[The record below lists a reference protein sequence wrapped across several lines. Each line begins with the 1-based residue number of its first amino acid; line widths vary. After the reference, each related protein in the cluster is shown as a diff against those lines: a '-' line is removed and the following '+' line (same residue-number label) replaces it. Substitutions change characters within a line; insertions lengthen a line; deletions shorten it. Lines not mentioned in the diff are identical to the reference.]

1 MEKRITRKV
10 EDYLS
15 SFKQDIKKL
24 MVDYHL
30 HESENGKLLLQSILD
45 KPNLSFTPED
55 FIKRQRAKNT
65 VNILER
71 CSAKRANGELCSRKK
86 KKNSIFCGTH
96 CKGTPYGSIDNPDN
110 LPTTTQD
117 NSLPPTNPTPPQQK
131 INIFTIEVEGII
143 YYIDDNNN
151 AYSMEDILLNKN
163 NPQIIGTIHNDKGT
177 THIISNDTPKHTL
190 SLPISSPS
198 SLSPSSLPLSSL
210 SISENQSNN
219 P

>member
-1 MEKRITRKV
+1 MVTIYKEMEKRISRKV
-10 EDYLS
+10 EEYLS

-24 MVDYHL
+24 MIDYHL
-30 HESENGKLLLQSILD
+30 HESVNGKLLLQSILD
-45 KPNLSFTPED
+45 KPNLAFTPED

-96 CKGTPYGSIDNPDN
+96 CKGTPYGSIDNPD
-110 LPTTTQD
+110 LTTSDTSPL
-117 NSLPPTNPTPPQQK
+117 NTSNTSNTPSQQK
-131 INIFTIEVEGII
+131 INIFTTEIQGII

-151 AYSMEDILLNKN
+151 AYSMEDILLNKS
-163 NPQIIGTIHNDKGT
+163 NPEIIGTIDKET
-177 THIISNDTPKHTL
+177 KTFQD
-190 SLPISSPS
+190 LPVP
-198 SLSPSSLPLSSL
+198 LPLPPT
-210 SISENQSNN
+210 N

>member
-1 MEKRITRKV
+1 MEKRISKKV

-15 SFKQDIKKL
+15 GFKQDIKKL
-24 MVDYHL
+24 MLEYNL
-30 HESENGKLLLQSILD
+30 HESDNGKLLLQSILD

-96 CKGTPYGSIDNPDN
+96 CKGTPYGSIDNPNPNPDD
-110 LPTTTQD
+110 TTTY
-117 NSLPPTNPTPPQQK
+117 NPITTPSQQK
-131 INIFTIEVEGII
+131 INIFTIEIQGII

-163 NPQIIGTIHNDKGT
+163 NPQIIGTIHKENKTFQDIIPPPLLLPQTNHPSKT
-177 THIISNDTPKHTL
+177 T
-190 SLPISSPS
+190 
-198 SLSPSSLPLSSL
+198 
-210 SISENQSNN
+210 Q
-219 P
+219 

>member
-15 SFKQDIKKL
+15 SFKQDIKKI
-24 MVDYHL
+24 MIEYHL
-30 HESENGKLLLQSILD
+30 HESDNGKLLLQSILD

-86 KKNSIFCGTH
+86 KKGSIFCGTH

-110 LPTTTQD
+110 LPSHPTSHPTSHNLSTT
-117 NSLPPTNPTPPQQK
+117 SSPPQQK
-131 INIFTIEVEGII
+131 INIFTIEIEGII
-143 YYIDDNNN
+143 YYIDDNDN
-151 AYSMEDILLNKN
+151 AYSMEDILLNKI
-163 NPQIIGTIHNDKGT
+163 NPQIIGTIHRD
-177 THIISNDTPKHTL
+177 NDTLQIIP
-190 SLPISSPS
+190 
-198 SLSPSSLPLSSL
+198 LPLPL
-210 SISENQSNN
+210 
-219 P
+219 PLP

>member
-1 MEKRITRKV
+1 MEKRISKKV

-15 SFKQDIKKL
+15 SFKQDIKKI
-24 MVDYHL
+24 MIEYNL
-30 HESENGKLLLQSILD
+30 HESDNGKLLLQSILD

-96 CKGTPYGSIDNPDN
+96 CKGTPYGSIDNPN
-110 LPTTTQD
+110 NIPTTDD
-117 NSLPPTNPTPPQQK
+117 NSTTNPNNTPSQQK
-131 INIFTIEVEGII
+131 INIFTIEIQGII

-163 NPQIIGTIHNDKGT
+163 NPRIIGTIHKENKTFQD
-177 THIISNDTPKHTL
+177 IP
-190 SLPISSPS
+190 PPPPPSPTS
-198 SLSPSSLPLSSL
+198 QPTQIN
-210 SISENQSNN
+210 SINI
-219 P
+219 

>member
-24 MVDYHL
+24 MIDYHL
-30 HESENGKLLLQSILD
+30 HESDNGKLLLQSILD

-65 VNILER
+65 VNTLER

-110 LPTTTQD
+110 LPTTYQD
-117 NSLPPTNPTPPQQK
+117 SSEPPTNHTPPQQK
-131 INIFTIEVEGII
+131 INIFTIEIEGII

-163 NPQIIGTIHNDKGT
+163 NPQIIGTVYRDNDT
-177 THIISNDTPKHTL
+177 TQIISND
-190 SLPISSPS
+190 I
-198 SLSPSSLPLSSL
+198 LPLPL
-210 SISENQSNN
+210 PLLMEH
-219 P
+219 

>member
-1 MEKRITRKV
+1 MEKRISKKV

-24 MVDYHL
+24 MIEYNL
-30 HESENGKLLLQSILD
+30 HELENGKLLLQSILD

-96 CKGTPYGSIDNPDN
+96 CKGTPYGSIDNPNNN
-110 LPTTTQD
+110 LTTDD
-117 NSLPPTNPTPPQQK
+117 NSTSNPNTTPSQQK
-131 INIFTIEVEGII
+131 INIFTIEIQGII

-163 NPQIIGTIHNDKGT
+163 NPQIIGT
-177 THIISNDTPKHTL
+177 PK
-190 SLPISSPS
+190 PQFQI
-198 SLSPSSLPLSSL
+198 
-210 SISENQSNN
+210 
-219 P
+219 

>member
-24 MVDYHL
+24 MIDYHL
-30 HESENGKLLLQSILD
+30 HESDNGKLLLQSILD

-65 VNILER
+65 VNTLER

-110 LPTTTQD
+110 LPTTYQD
-117 NSLPPTNPTPPQQK
+117 SSEPSTNHTPPQQK
-131 INIFTIEVEGII
+131 INIFTIEIEGII

-163 NPQIIGTIHNDKGT
+163 NPQIIGTVYRDNDT
-177 THIISNDTPKHTL
+177 TQIISND
-190 SLPISSPS
+190 I
-198 SLSPSSLPLSSL
+198 LPLPL
-210 SISENQSNN
+210 PLLMEH
-219 P
+219 

>member
-1 MEKRITRKV
+1 MEKRISKKV

-24 MVDYHL
+24 MIEYNL
-30 HESENGKLLLQSILD
+30 HDSDNGKLLLQSILD

-86 KKNSIFCGTH
+86 KKNDIFCGTH
-96 CKGTPYGSIDNPDN
+96 CKGTPYGSIDTPMPPSSSSSTSTDNPN
-110 LPTTTQD
+110 
-117 NSLPPTNPTPPQQK
+117 PPTPSQQK
-131 INIFTIEVEGII
+131 INIFTTEIQGII
-143 YYIDDNNN
+143 YYIDDNHN

-163 NPQIIGTIHNDKGT
+163 NPQIIGTIENTSFHP
-177 THIISNDTPKHTL
+177 TPT
-190 SLPISSPS
+190 PIQD
-198 SLSPSSLPLSSL
+198 
-210 SISENQSNN
+210 IKI
-219 P
+219 

>member
-1 MEKRITRKV
+1 MIYQITTKMEKRISRKV

-15 SFKQDIKKL
+15 SFKQDIKKI
-24 MVDYHL
+24 MIEFHL
-30 HESENGKLLLQSILD
+30 HETDNGKLLLQSILD
-45 KPNLSFTPED
+45 KPNLSFTQED

-110 LPTTTQD
+110 TPITSD
-117 NSLPPTNPTPPQQK
+117 NSETSTSHQSTTPSQQK
-131 INIFTIEVEGII
+131 INIFTIEIQGII

-151 AYSMEDILLNKN
+151 AYSMEDILLNKI
-163 NPQIIGTIHNDKGT
+163 NPEIIGTVNKETKTFHDI
-177 THIISNDTPKHTL
+177 L
-190 SLPISSPS
+190 
-198 SLSPSSLPLSSL
+198 LPLPCND
-210 SISENQSNN
+210 NQL
-219 P
+219 

>member
-24 MVDYHL
+24 MIDFHL
-30 HESENGKLLLQSILD
+30 HESDNGKLLLQSILD

-86 KKNSIFCGTH
+86 KRGSIFCGTH
-96 CKGTPYGSIDNPDN
+96 CKGTPYGSIDNPDT
-110 LPTTTQD
+110 PSTFQD
-117 NSLPPTNPTPPQQK
+117 PSSPSNTPPPPQQK
-131 INIFTIEVEGII
+131 INIFTIEIDGII

-163 NPQIIGTIHNDKGT
+163 NPQIIGTIHHDNDT
-177 THIISNDTPKHTL
+177 TQIISNDITP
-190 SLPISSPS
+190 
-198 SLSPSSLPLSSL
+198 LPLPL
-210 SISENQSNN
+210 
-219 P
+219 PLP

>member
-1 MEKRITRKV
+1 MEKRISRKV

-24 MVDYHL
+24 MMDYHL
-30 HESENGKLLLQSILD
+30 HESDNGKLLLQSILD

-86 KKNSIFCGTH
+86 KKNSIYCGTH

-110 LPTTTQD
+110 LPITSDTPSSSQPSNT
-117 NSLPPTNPTPPQQK
+117 PTQQK
-131 INIFTIEVEGII
+131 INIFTIEIQGII

-151 AYSMEDILLNKN
+151 AYSMEDILLNKP
-163 NPQIIGTIHNDKGT
+163 NPEIIGIVDRDAKTFHDIPTSTD
-177 THIISNDTPKHTL
+177 
-190 SLPISSPS
+190 
-198 SLSPSSLPLSSL
+198 
-210 SISENQSNN
+210 
-219 P
+219 

>member
-30 HESENGKLLLQSILD
+30 HETDNGKLLLQSILD

-96 CKGTPYGSIDNPDN
+96 CKGTPYGSIDNPNN
-110 LPTTTQD
+110 LPTTNQD
-117 NSLPPTNPTPPQQK
+117 NLLPPTNPTPPQQK

-163 NPQIIGTIHNDKGT
+163 NPQIIGTIHNDNGT
-177 THIISNDTPKHTL
+177 THIISNDTSNH
-190 SLPISSPS
+190 IVSSS
-198 SLSPSSLPLSSL
+198 LSSL

>member
-24 MVDYHL
+24 MIDYHL
-30 HESENGKLLLQSILD
+30 HESDNGKLLLQSILD

-110 LPTTTQD
+110 PTTTQD
-117 NSLPPTNPTPPQQK
+117 TSLPPTNPTPPQLK
-131 INIFTIEVEGII
+131 INIFTIEVDGII

-163 NPQIIGTIHNDKGT
+163 NPQIIGTIQHINGT
-177 THIISNDTPKHTL
+177 TQVISNDITPVPL
-190 SLPISSPS
+190 PLPLPPISP
-198 SLSPSSLPLSSL
+198 
-210 SISENQSNN
+210 
-219 P
+219 

>member
-1 MEKRITRKV
+1 MEKRISKKV

-24 MVDYHL
+24 MIEYNL
-30 HESENGKLLLQSILD
+30 HDSDNGKLLLQSILD

-86 KKNSIFCGTH
+86 RKNDIFCGTH
-96 CKGTPYGSIDNPDN
+96 CKGTPYGSIDTPMTPSSHPHSSSSSSTSSDN
-110 LPTTTQD
+110 H
-117 NSLPPTNPTPPQQK
+117 NPPTPSQQK
-131 INIFTIEVEGII
+131 INIFTTEIQGII
-143 YYIDDNNN
+143 YYIDDNHN

-163 NPQIIGTIHNDKGT
+163 NPQIIGTIENT
-177 THIISNDTPKHTL
+177 TFHPTPTPTPT
-190 SLPISSPS
+190 PIQD
-198 SLSPSSLPLSSL
+198 
-210 SISENQSNN
+210 IKI
-219 P
+219 

>member
-1 MEKRITRKV
+1 MEKRISKKV

-15 SFKQDIKKL
+15 GFKQDIKKL
-24 MVDYHL
+24 MLEYNL
-30 HESENGKLLLQSILD
+30 HESDNGKLLLQSILD

-86 KKNSIFCGTH
+86 RKNSIFCGTH
-96 CKGTPYGSIDNPDN
+96 CKGTPYGSIDNPNPNPDD
-110 LPTTTQD
+110 TTTY
-117 NSLPPTNPTPPQQK
+117 NPIITPSQQK
-131 INIFTIEVEGII
+131 INIFTIEIQGII

-163 NPQIIGTIHNDKGT
+163 NPQIIGTIHKENKTFQDIIPPPLLLPQTNHPSKT
-177 THIISNDTPKHTL
+177 T
-190 SLPISSPS
+190 
-198 SLSPSSLPLSSL
+198 
-210 SISENQSNN
+210 Q
-219 P
+219 

>member
-10 EDYLS
+10 EEYLS

-24 MVDYHL
+24 MMDYKL
-30 HESENGKLLLQSILD
+30 HELDNGKLVLQSILD

-86 KKNSIFCGTH
+86 GKNSIFCGTH

-110 LPTTTQD
+110 LLFTSDTPTTSQPS
-117 NSLPPTNPTPPQQK
+117 NTPLQQK
-131 INIFTIEVEGII
+131 INIFTIEIQGII

-151 AYSMEDILLNKN
+151 AYSMEDILLNKT
-163 NPQIIGTIHNDKGT
+163 NPEIIGIIDK
-177 THIISNDTPKHTL
+177 DTKTFHDLDP
-190 SLPISSPS
+190 
-198 SLSPSSLPLSSL
+198 LPLPPT
-210 SISENQSNN
+210 N

>member
-1 MEKRITRKV
+1 MEKRISKKV

-15 SFKQDIKKL
+15 GFKQDIKKL
-24 MVDYHL
+24 MLEYNL
-30 HESENGKLLLQSILD
+30 HESDNGKLLLQSILD

-96 CKGTPYGSIDNPDN
+96 CKGTPYGSIDNPNPNPDD
-110 LPTTTQD
+110 TTTY
-117 NSLPPTNPTPPQQK
+117 NPITTPSQQK
-131 INIFTIEVEGII
+131 INIFTIEIQGII

-163 NPQIIGTIHNDKGT
+163 NPQIIGTIHKENKTFQD
-177 THIISNDTPKHTL
+177 IIP
-190 SLPISSPS
+190 PPPPSSPNH
-198 SLSPSSLPLSSL
+198 SPIQNN
-210 SISENQSNN
+210 SINI
-219 P
+219 

>member
-1 MEKRITRKV
+1 MEKRISKKV

-15 SFKQDIKKL
+15 SFKQDIKKI
-24 MVDYHL
+24 MIDYNL
-30 HESENGKLLLQSILD
+30 HESDNGKLLLQSILD

-96 CKGTPYGSIDNPDN
+96 CKGTPYGSIDNPN
-110 LPTTTQD
+110 
-117 NSLPPTNPTPPQQK
+117 TNTETDDTSTSITPSQQK
-131 INIFTIEVEGII
+131 INIFTTEIEGII
-143 YYIDDNNN
+143 YYIDDNHN

-163 NPQIIGTIHNDKGT
+163 NPQIIGTIDNELRFIS
-177 THIISNDTPKHTL
+177 II
-190 SLPISSPS
+190 
-198 SLSPSSLPLSSL
+198 
-210 SISENQSNN
+210 
-219 P
+219 

>member
-1 MEKRITRKV
+1 MEKRISRKV

-24 MVDYHL
+24 MIDYNL
-30 HESENGKLLLQSILD
+30 HESDNGKILLQSILD
-45 KPNLSFTPED
+45 KPNLAFTPED

-96 CKGTPYGSIDNPDN
+96 CKGTPYGSIDNPNDHINLSDN
-110 LPTTTQD
+110 I
-117 NSLPPTNPTPPQQK
+117 SIHPPSNPTPPQLK
-131 INIFTIEVEGII
+131 INISTTEVEGII
-143 YYIDDNNN
+143 YYVDDNHN

-163 NPQIIGTIHNDKGT
+163 NPQIIGTI
-177 THIISNDTPKHTL
+177 INDTFIDIIPPAPP
-190 SLPISSPS
+190 SSPISSPIS
-198 SLSPSSLPLSSL
+198 SPRP
-210 SISENQSNN
+210 N

>member
-1 MEKRITRKV
+1 MEKRISKKV

-15 SFKQDIKKL
+15 GFKQDIKKL
-24 MVDYHL
+24 MLEYNL
-30 HESENGKLLLQSILD
+30 HESDNGKLLLQSILD

-96 CKGTPYGSIDNPDN
+96 CKGTPYGSIDNPNPNPNPDD
-110 LPTTTQD
+110 TTTY
-117 NSLPPTNPTPPQQK
+117 NPITTPSQQK
-131 INIFTIEVEGII
+131 INIFTIEIQGII

-163 NPQIIGTIHNDKGT
+163 NPQIIGTIHKDLKT
-177 THIISNDTPKHTL
+177 FQDIIP
-190 SLPISSPS
+190 PPPPSSPNH
-198 SLSPSSLPLSSL
+198 SP
-210 SISENQSNN
+210 I
-219 P
+219 